1 MNDTEG
7 LIVKATGGF
16 YYVDAAGVLY
26 ECRARGVFR
35 KQGVSPLVGD
45 RVTVEPAGESKG
57 VVAKIMPRKN
67 ALVRPPLANVDTFAV
82 VASVADPAPN
92 TLVIDKLMA
101 IACHKN
107 ISPILVVTKC
117 DLGGPDALAGIYR
130 TAGMPVFTVSKADG
144 SGLDTLRQRLSAG
157 GITAFSGN
165 SGVGKSSLLNRLD
178 GRLSIATGETSR
190 KLGRGRHTT
199 RHVELFRLNERTLVV
214 DTPGFSSFDTA
225 ELNLEL
231 KKALPETFR
240 DFEIGRASC
249 RERV

>member
-157 GITAFSGN
+157 GIRRAMWSCMRLETA
-165 SGVGKSSLLNRLD
+165 
-178 GRLSIATGETSR
+178 T
-190 KLGRGRHTT
+190 
-199 RHVELFRLNERTLVV
+199 
-214 DTPGFSSFDTA
+214 
-225 ELNLEL
+225 
-231 KKALPETFR
+231 
-240 DFEIGRASC
+240 
-249 RERV
+249 